1 MLCALKR
8 AKHENKVI
16 TETINFVFQ
25 AIKTLQNSYFCLK
38 KTVKKTFYL
47 KDSKWNQSHKVRS

>member
-25 AIKTLQNSYFCLK
+25 AIKTLQNTYFC
-38 KTVKKTFYL
+38 
-47 KDSKWNQSHKVRS
+47 